1 MHALRPNILEII
13 ISFSMLPQSP
23 AALALQAIK
32 NFRQKEIRAP
42 TIRVLKPYRAPIPKS
57 ISSPRSNDTQV
68 KPHGQPNPFLPRF
81 NTKTGRWAP
90 PKYSLRQQAE
100 LIKKAKASN
109 TLHLLPPGPKFAV
122 SNVREKDAVVWEGE
136 PKPKVL
142 GAETGNRLYAGKKRM
157 FKGHKR
163 ERTRGKREIR
173 RSILLRNMKKRII
186 RYKGVSFCIAVCSS
200 VRSDRL
206 LASIT
211 TGDGHTRS
219 NQRRHPSQRSYRSS
233 EHMCTKTGCKRA
245 ELSQFLGFCILSHL
259 MTDSSLHFCKHKRFS
274 CLVGSANGHEIYLEG
289 VAMSVH

>member
-1 MHALRPNILEII
+1 
-13 ISFSMLPQSP
+13 MLPQSP

-173 RSILLRNMKKRII
+173 RNILLRNMKKRII
-186 RYKGVSFCIAVCSS
+186 RYKGVSFALPFVLRF
-200 VRSDRL
+200 VL
-206 LASIT
+206 
-211 TGDGHTRS
+211 
-219 NQRRHPSQRSYRSS
+219 
-233 EHMCTKTGCKRA
+233 TGCWPVLPQETATPAQTSEGIQVSEVTVLVNTCVQKPA
-245 ELSQFLGFCILSHL
+245 ANVPSCHNFWDFAFFLI
-259 MTDSSLHFCKHKRFS
+259 
-274 CLVGSANGHEIYLEG
+274 
-289 VAMSVH
+289 